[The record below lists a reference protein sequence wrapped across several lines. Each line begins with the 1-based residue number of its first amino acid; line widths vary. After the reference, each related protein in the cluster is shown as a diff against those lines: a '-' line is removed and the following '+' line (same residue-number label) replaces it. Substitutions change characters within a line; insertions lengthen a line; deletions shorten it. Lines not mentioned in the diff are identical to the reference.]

1 VTETQHS
8 VADSPTP
15 SRAYLDVTRLPDG
28 RFEVAFTQGELR
40 RKSYTPSIE
49 LVVRQALRAGGIPVR
64 TADDELRQRCRDAQ
78 VPLL

>member
-1 VTETQHS
+1 MTERQPSVTE
-8 VADSPTP
+8 SPTP
-15 SRAYLDVTRLPDG
+15 SRAFLDVVRLPDG

-40 RKSYTPSIE
+40 RKSYTASVE

-64 TADDELRQRCRDAQ
+64 TDDAELRQRCLEAQ